1 MTGSAAD
8 AAEQEIAELARR
20 ITDPGPRECLR
31 CYLIR
36 MLDAFGCDNTHR
48 WTTKWR
54 DMRAPR
60 ATALIDRLAWRGGC
74 CCDCE
79 IIFNVY
85 TDYPVTNRILPCAGV
100 SRAGSTRPCLLVP
113 PPGRPS
119 DIDSD

>member
-8 AAEQEIAELARR
+8 EAEREIAELARR

-60 ATALIDRLAWRGGC
+60 ATALLERLASCGG

-79 IIFNVY
+79 VIFNVY
-85 TDYPVTNRILPCAGV
+85 PRYPATDRILPCAGV
-100 SRAGSTRPCLLVP
+100 SRAGSTKPCQLAAPPVP
-113 PPGRPS
+113 SS
-119 DIDSD
+119 DVE